1 MSAMDAHPARALA
14 GRKAVLR
21 ESLDATA
28 YLLGL
33 SEVRADRAPGLLTIR
48 VGGPA
53 EPGLTL
59 IDRRGDTP
67 LVQRLDAGA
76 DDLPAQLSAIRA
88 GQAGVRAKIL
98 VDPARCFMRT
108 LTLPSA
114 ALPRMRAVLA
124 QELEAATPFRAAGV
138 HSDWYVEG
146 EDASARSLRV
156 RHVVLKRAA
165 LDPLLAALAEA
176 GIAAGPVTVGPDEE
190 RTMPVDLLTG
200 GHRSL
205 QGLAGG
211 ARKGDLAL
219 LAGAALLMLASFWGF
234 RAHQDATLAA
244 LDDAF
249 AQARRAAGPALPAP
263 VQAGTA
269 AIFSGR
275 APPLAKTLDAVAVAL
290 PDSVSATHL
299 RLDAEGARL
308 TLLAADEPAAL
319 AALSKV
325 PGFGAPFLSGYAVA
339 PDGTRTIV
347 VQLPRLKSGGQP

>member
-1 MSAMDAHPARALA
+1 MDAHPALA

-33 SEVRADRAPGLLTIR
+33 SEVRADRALGLLTIR
-48 VGGPA
+48 LGPPG

-67 LVQRLDAGA
+67 LVQWIDA
-76 DDLPAQLSAIRA
+76 DDALPARLAAFRA
-88 GQAGVRAKIL
+88 GQTGVRAKIL

-124 QELEAATPFRAAGV
+124 QELEAATPFRATGV

-146 EDASARSLRV
+146 EDAAARSLRV

-176 GIAAGPVTVGPDEE
+176 GIAAGPVAVGLDEE

-200 GHRSL
+200 GHRTL

-211 ARKGDLAL
+211 ARRGDLAL
-219 LAGAALLMLASFWGF
+219 LAGAALLMLAAFWGV

-263 VQAGTA
+263 VQAGAA
-269 AIFSGR
+269 AILSSR
-275 APPLAKTLDAVAVAL
+275 TPPLARTWDALAAVL
-290 PDSVSATHL
+290 PDSVSATSL
-299 RLDAEGARL
+299 SFDADGARL

-319 AALSKV
+319 AALSKL
-325 PGFGAPFLSGYAVA
+325 PGFGAPFTSESVVG
-339 PDGTRTIV
+339 PDGARRIV
-347 VQLPRLKSGGQP
+347 VQLPRARGGAQP

>member
-1 MSAMDAHPARALA
+1 MDAHPARTLPA
-14 GRKAVLR
+14 RKAVLR

-33 SEVRADRAPGLLTIR
+33 SEVRADRAPGPLTIR
-48 VGGPA
+48 LGGPA
-53 EPGLTL
+53 EPGLIL
-59 IDRRGDTP
+59 IDRRGATP
-67 LVQRLDAGA
+67 LIRRLDAEA
-76 DDLPAQLSAIRA
+76 DDLPAQLTAIRA
-88 GQAGVRAKIL
+88 GQAGIRAKIL

-124 QELEAATPFRAAGV
+124 QELEAATPFRTAGV
-138 HSDWYVEG
+138 HSDWFVEG
-146 EDASARSLRV
+146 EDPAARSLKV

-165 LDPLLAALAEA
+165 LDPLLAALREA

-219 LAGAALLMLASFWGF
+219 LAGAALLMLAAFWGF

-249 AQARRAAGPALPAP
+249 AQARRAAGPAHPPP

-269 AIFSGR
+269 AILSGR
-275 APPLAKTLDAVAVAL
+275 LPPVARSWDALAAAL

-299 RLDAEGARL
+299 RLDAQGARI
-308 TLLAADEPAAL
+308 TLIAADEPAAL
-319 AALSKV
+319 AALSRV
-325 PGFGAPFLSGYAVA
+325 PGFGAPSLSGYSVA
-339 PDGTRTIV
+339 SDGTRTIV
-347 VQLPRLKSGGQP
+347 VQLPRPMGGGQP

>member
-1 MSAMDAHPARALA
+1 MRAMDTHPALA
-14 GRKAVLR
+14 GREAVLR
-21 ESLDATA
+21 EGFDAAA

-33 SEVRADRAPGLLTIR
+33 SEVRADRTPGLLTIR
-48 VGGPA
+48 LGPPA

-67 LVQRLDAGA
+67 LVRRLDAD
-76 DDLPAQLSAIRA
+76 DDLTARLAAVRA
-88 GQAGVRAKIL
+88 GQTGLRAKIL

-146 EDASARSLRV
+146 EDSAARSLRV

-200 GHRSL
+200 GHRTL
-205 QGLAGG
+205 QGLGG
-211 ARKGDLAL
+211 ARRGDLFL
-219 LAGAALLMLASFWGF
+219 LAGTALLILAAFWGF
-234 RAHQDATLAA
+234 RAHQEATLAG
-244 LDDAF
+244 LDEAF
-249 AQARRAAGPALPAP
+249 ANARRAAGSALPAP
-263 VQAGTA
+263 VPA
-269 AIFSGR
+269 AAAAALPGR
-275 APPLAKTLDAVAVAL
+275 APPPARTWDALAAAL
-290 PDSVSATHL
+290 PDSAVATHL

-308 TLLAADEPAAL
+308 TLIASDEPAAL
-319 AALSKV
+319 AALGRL
-325 PGFGAPFLSGYAVA
+325 PGFGPPVVSDHAIG
-339 PDGTRTIV
+339 PDGARRIV
-347 VQLPRLKSGGQP
+347 VQLPRATGGAPP

>member
-1 MSAMDAHPARALA
+1 MSAMDADPARALP
-14 GRKAVLR
+14 RKAMLR

-48 VGGPA
+48 LGPPS

-67 LVQRLDAGA
+67 LVHRLDASA
-76 DDLPAQLSAIRA
+76 DDWPDRLTAIRA

-146 EDASARSLRV
+146 EDSAARNLRV
-156 RHVVLKRAA
+156 RHVVVKRAA

-176 GIAAGPVTVGPDEE
+176 GIAAGPVTVGSDEA

-211 ARKGDLAL
+211 ARRGDLAL
-219 LAGAALLMLASFWGF
+219 LAGAALLTLAAFWGL

-249 AQARRAAGPALPAP
+249 AAARRAAGPAQPAP

-269 AIFSGR
+269 AILSGR
-275 APPLAKTLDAVAVAL
+275 AAPLARTWDALAAAL
-290 PDSVSATHL
+290 PDSASATHL
-299 RLDAEGARL
+299 RLDAEGVRL
-308 TLLAADEPAAL
+308 TLVAPDAPSAL
-319 AALSKV
+319 AALSRV
-325 PGFGAPFLSGYAVA
+325 PGFGAPAVSEDA
-339 PDGTRTIV
+339 VGPDGTRRIV
-347 VQLPRLKSGGQP
+347 VQLPRVTGGSRP

>member
-1 MSAMDAHPARALA
+1 MDAHPARALA
-14 GRKAVLR
+14 ERRAVLR

-33 SEVRADRAPGLLTIR
+33 GEVRADRAPGVLTIR
-48 VGGPA
+48 LGPPSD
-53 EPGLTL
+53 PGLTL
-59 IDRRGDTP
+59 IDRRGETP
-67 LVQRLDAGA
+67 LVQRLDAA
-76 DDLPAQLSAIRA
+76 PDDLPAQLTAIRA
-88 GQAGVRAKIL
+88 GQARVRAKIL

-146 EDASARSLRV
+146 EDASTRSLRV
-156 RHVVLKRAA
+156 RHVVVKRAA
-165 LDPLLAALAEA
+165 LDPLLSALAEA

-200 GHRSL
+200 GHRTF

-211 ARKGDLAL
+211 VRKGDLAL
-219 LAGAALLMLASFWGF
+219 LAGAALLMLAAFWGF

-249 AQARRAAGPALPAP
+249 AAARRAAGPAQPVP
-263 VQAGTA
+263 VQAGSA
-269 AIFSGR
+269 AILSGR
-275 APPLAKTLDAVAVAL
+275 APPLARTWDALAAAL
-290 PDSVSATHL
+290 PDSASATGL
-299 RLDAEGARL
+299 RLDAEAARL
-308 TLLAADEPAAL
+308 TLIATDEAAAL
-319 AALSKV
+319 AALGKL
-325 PGFGAPFLSGYAVA
+325 PGFGAPSSSEYAVG
-339 PDGTRTIV
+339 PDGARRMV
-347 VQLPRLKSGGQP
+347 VQLPRIKGGGPP